1 MLEPFIDTVVICTA
15 TALVITISG
24 VMQQDPATGMYVWDQ
39 GLGQI
44 ATEGS
49 LSGVELTS
57 AAFGTAIPWFP
68 YVLGL
73 AVVLFAFSTM
83 ISWSYYGLKAW
94 LFLFGD
100 SKTSDLFFKILFCL
114 FVVLGASVSLGA
126 VLDFSDASLFAM
138 GIANIIGLYFLM
150 PVVKREMTGYLA
162 KLRAG
167 KIPRYH

>member
-1 MLEPFIDTVVICTA
+1 M
-15 TALVITISG
+15 
-24 VMQQDPATGMYVWDQ
+24 
-39 GLGQI
+39 
-44 ATEGS
+44 
-49 LSGVELTS
+49 
-57 AAFGTAIPWFP
+57 
-68 YVLGL
+68 LGL

-100 SKTSDLFFKILFCL
+100 SKTSDLFFKVLFCL